1 MMKYIIMVLMSCV
14 VSFAQPN
21 GMMFQVTNAQFS
33 DGNLR
38 LTTVFRISSIA
49 YVGMETELLKIGST
63 NIQTTG
69 ATIHLRT
76 NSITNRGAGG
86 TYFFGSGF
94 WGRNIL
100 GEMGRIGGGVRL
112 GITQRMGFHV
122 SLERTWKNFE
132 YFDRNYTDENV
143 NISYGLTFGF

>member
-1 MMKYIIMVLMSCV
+1 MKYIIIMFMSCV
-14 VSFAQPN
+14 VSLAQPN
-21 GMMFQVTNAQFS
+21 GLMFQVTNAQFS

-38 LTTVFRISSIA
+38 LATVYRISSIA
-49 YVGMETELLKIGST
+49 YVGIETELLRMGST
-63 NIQTTG
+63 NIQNTG
-69 ATIHLRT
+69 VVVHMRT

-86 TYFFGSGF
+86 TYLFGSGF

-100 GEMGRIGGGVRL
+100 GEMGRFGLGVRL

-122 SLERTWKNFE
+122 SVERTWKDFE
-132 YFDRNYTDENV
+132 YFDRNYTDKDV

>member
-1 MMKYIIMVLMSCV
+1 MMKYIIMVLMTCV

-21 GMMFQVTNAQFS
+21 GLMFQVTNAQFS

-38 LTTVFRISSIA
+38 LATVFRISTIA

-63 NIQTTG
+63 NIQNTG
-69 ATIHLRT
+69 VTIHLRT

-94 WGRNIL
+94 WGTNIL
-100 GEMGRIGGGVRL
+100 GEMGRLGIGVRL
-112 GITQRMGFHV
+112 EMTQRMGFHI
-122 SLERTWKNFE
+122 SLERTWKDFE
-132 YFDRNYTDENV
+132 YFDRNYTDKDV